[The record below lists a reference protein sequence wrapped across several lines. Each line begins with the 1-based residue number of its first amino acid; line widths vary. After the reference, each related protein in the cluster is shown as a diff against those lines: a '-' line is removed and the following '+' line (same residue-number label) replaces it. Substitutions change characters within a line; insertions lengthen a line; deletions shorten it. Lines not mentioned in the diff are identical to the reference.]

1 MGVFFVVYLIPMI
14 SIPEQQLREILV
26 NEGILTA
33 EQFDDFAMSASRLG
47 QRVSDILMS
56 KNVITPQYY
65 NNLVAGYFNVEF
77 ASLGTRGIDAN
88 VFRLLPES
96 LARQKRTILFGKE
109 FDGRLS
115 VAMEDPTD
123 LVVIGFLETYL
134 KAKIKSYLAST
145 DDLNRGFAMYGK
157 ASAEDYKKIIEAN
170 VAASLESKAKGE
182 AAAGELP
189 IVEII
194 NNILSYALSLRAS
207 DIHMEIFEDTV
218 IVRYRIDGILH
229 EILQIPKSVYPA
241 IVARIKIL
249 GAMKIDEHQKPQDG
263 RFRYQV
269 GADVVDMRV
278 SILPTFY
285 GEKVEMRILTGAAKP
300 ISLTELGML
309 PETISIVEENISKS
323 YGMVIVSGPT
333 GSGKSTTL
341 YSILSML
348 NRPEVNIVTV
358 EDPVE
363 YDMKYVNQTQV
374 NAQAGTT
381 FASGLRAILRQDP
394 NIIMVGETRDPET
407 ADISVQA
414 ALTGHMVLTSLH
426 TNDAPT
432 SVPRLFDLNVPPFLV
447 SSVLNLILAQ
457 RLVRKVCKSCI
468 YSYEPAPE
476 IVKIVKDQASAVGIP
491 AFKVPDLFY
500 AGKGCNVCG
509 GTGHVGRMGIYEALN
524 VTQNVRA
531 FIIDPKFSLDGLRA
545 IARKEGMVSMFEDGM
560 KKIERGMTTIDEL
573 LRVIRE

>member
-1 MGVFFVVYLIPMI
+1 MLA
-14 SIPEQQLREILV
+14 IPEQQLREILV

-47 QRVSDILMS
+47 QRVSDVLMS

-115 VAMEDPTD
+115 AAMEDPTD
-123 LVVIGFLETYL
+123 LVTIGFLETYL
-134 KAKIKSYLAST
+134 KAKIKPYLAST

-157 ASAEDYKKIIEAN
+157 ASAEDYRKIIEQN
-170 VAASLESKAKGE
+170 VAASLESKTKGE
-182 AAAGELP
+182 AAASELP

-194 NNILSYALSLRAS
+194 NNVLSYALSLRAS

-229 EILQIPKSVYPA
+229 EILQMPKSVYPA

-300 ISLTELGML
+300 LSLTELGML
-309 PETISIVEENISKS
+309 PETMAIVEENISKS

-358 EDPVE
+358 EDPIE

-374 NAQAGTT
+374 NPQAGTT

-476 IVKIVKDQASAVGIP
+476 IVKIVKDQASAVGIA

-509 GTGHVGRMGIYEALN
+509 GTGHVGRMGIFEALN